1 MASVESANIVGYQNK
16 ATESVQM
23 NWTCNTFVPVN
34 GGTMTLGDI
43 KVTDGFV
50 NSEIVFL
57 QPSGLTKEVYSEDL
71 GKTVRE
77 QYVYWFAEDD
87 PEQGAGWYF
96 SADEDGEYNQNAR
109 EIEAGAGFYVQGNG
123 SEIGESIVIP
133 SAL

>member
-1 MASVESANIVGYQNK
+1 
-16 ATESVQM
+16 M

-50 NSEIVFL
+50 NSAITFL
-57 QPSGLTKEVYSEDL
+57 QPNGLTKEVYSEGL

-77 QYVYWFAEDD
+77 QYVYWFEEDD

-96 SADEDGEYNQNAR
+96 KQDVDGEFNQNAR
-109 EIEAGAGFYVQGNG
+109 EIEAGEGFYVQGT
-123 SEIGESIVIP
+123 SKEIGESIVIP